1 MKARRYCIVYL
12 TETLGQ
18 KAEQHGYSDTG
29 SILNDIQQI
38 IENGGEI
45 VDVFQLPDGEEKTAA
60 EATVSVDEIIDYL
73 SQTGQELQ
81 PEQSAKAKQ

>member
-29 SILNDIQQI
+29 SILSDIQQI
-38 IENGGEI
+38 IETGGEI
-45 VDVFQLPDGEEKTAA
+45 IDVFQLPDDEEKTAA
-60 EATVSVDEIIDYL
+60 EATVSIDGIIDYL
-73 SQTGQELQ
+73 SQTCQELQ
-81 PEQSAKAKQ
+81 SKQSAKVKQ